1 MTKLIIPFLFITCFF
16 LVSCDSNNE
25 PEIYPIRFGQTDYI
39 IRVGVGS
46 SISFVDGGGVYE
58 LTASNPDVLGKFY
71 IDDDTQTLI
80 VIPTA
85 KGESILT
92 ITDVKTN
99 TPVTLKFIVEDFYLS
114 FIVTEISGDNTNQYL
129 KERNEIRFIRDEE
142 NTKQVKIMYQ
152 DNLTYEMKCIAT
164 GYFDIEH
171 SATNIFTLNM
181 MLHSHHGEEFEGFC
195 YTLGGDGEYL
205 SMFDK
210 YFEYGWDN
218 SIASASRTLPM
229 KRITMIMTDSFNNCK
244 ISCTLQPF

>member
-1 MTKLIIPFLFITCFF
+1 MKSHYLKLAFLLI
-16 LVSCDSNNE
+16 VSIFTAACSENDE
-25 PEIYPIRFGQTDYI
+25 PEIYPIRFGQTDYT
-39 IRVGVGS
+39 IRVGVRS
-46 SISFVDGGGVYE
+46 AISFVDGGGVYE
-58 LTASNPDVLGKFY
+58 LTASTPDVLGKFY

-85 KGESILT
+85 KGESNLT
-92 ITDVKTN
+92 VTDVKTN

-114 FIVTEISGDNTNQYL
+114 FMVAKISGDNTNPYL

-142 NTKQVKIMYQ
+142 NTKQIKIMYQ

-164 GYFDIEH
+164 GYFDIER
-171 SATNIFTLNM
+171 STTNIFTLNM
-181 MLHSHHGEEFEGFC
+181 MLHSHHGEEFEGFS

-218 SIASASRTLPM
+218 SIASRALPM
-229 KRITMIMTDSFNNCK
+229 KRIIMIMTDSFNNCK
-244 ISCTLQPF
+244 ISCVLQPF